1 MARGAA
7 QARRKAAKTK
17 TQPGQRR
24 QAAARRPA
32 SVESTMFFPRLRR
45 QAKWVFVF
53 LAFVF
58 AAGFVFF
65 GVGSGSTG
73 LGDLLRGNFNIF
85 GSGGGSSASSAVKS
99 ALRKTKAHPNDPG
112 AWNALATAYQS
123 DGKSTD
129 ANKAY
134 EHVLKLRPNDTS
146 ALQSVA
152 GYYETRAQ
160 DKATE
165 AQNLQA
171 QVPLTI
177 GTILGVSSSSELGQ
191 ILSNDPT
198 SQELTQKA
206 NAALTDSN
214 SALQKDTQLYKR
226 LAKLQPSDVNTQFH
240 YAQLADLTGD
250 ATAAIAA
257 YKKVVKL
264 APSDPSAQQAKQRIA
279 ALAPLA
285 RTTGAHG

>member
-7 QARRKAAKTK
+7 QARRKAAKT
-17 TQPGQRR
+17 QPGTRR

-85 GSGGGSSASSAVKS
+85 GSGGGSTTSSAVKS
-99 ALRKTKAHPNDPG
+99 ALQKTKAHPNDPA
-112 AWNALATAYQS
+112 AWTDLASAYQS
-123 DGKSTD
+123 DGKLSD

-134 EHVLKLRPNDTS
+134 EHVLKLRPNDIS

-152 GYYETRAQ
+152 GYNETRAQ

-171 QVPLTI
+171 QVPLTF
-177 GTILGVSSSSELGQ
+177 GTILGVPSTSQLGQ

-198 SQELTQKA
+198 STDLTQKA
-206 NAALTDSN
+206 NAALADSN
-214 SALQKDTQLYKR
+214 SALQRDSQLYKR
-226 LAKLQPSDVNTQFH
+226 LAKLQPTDVNTQFH

-250 ATAAIAA
+250 AGAAIAA
-257 YKKVVKL
+257 YKKVIKL
-264 APSDPSAQQAKQRIA
+264 APSDPAAQQARQRIA
-279 ALAPLA
+279 ALSP
-285 RTTGAHG
+285 TTRAGAHG

>member
-7 QARRKAAKTK
+7 QARRKAAKAQT
-17 TQPGQRR
+17 GQRR
-24 QAAARRPA
+24 QAAARRPP
-32 SVESTMFFPRLRR
+32 SIESTMFFPRLRR

-85 GSGGGSSASSAVKS
+85 GSGGGSTTSSAVKS
-99 ALRKTKAHPNDPG
+99 ALKKTKAHPNDPA
-112 AWNALATAYQS
+112 AWNDLATAYQT
-123 DGKSTD
+123 DGKLTE
-129 ANKAY
+129 ANTAY

-146 ALQSVA
+146 TLQSVA

-160 DKATE
+160 DKAQE

-171 QVPLTI
+171 QLPLTF
-177 GTILGVSSSSELGQ
+177 GSVLGIPSTTQLGQ
-191 ILSNDPT
+191 ILSNDQT

-206 NAALTDSN
+206 SAAQAESNA
-214 SALQKDTQLYKR
+214 ALQKDTELYKR
-226 LAKLQPSDVNTQFH
+226 LAKLQPTDVNTQFH

-250 ATAAIAA
+250 APAAIAA
-257 YKKVVKL
+257 YRKVVKL
-264 APSDPSAQQAKQRIA
+264 APTDPSAAQARQRIA
-279 ALAPLA
+279 ALA
-285 RTTGAHG
+285 TTAGAGTQG